1 MTKKNSV
8 ECTVEFYG
16 VAQMVIG
23 MKSLRLAMPEGT
35 TLLDINRTLAKQ
47 FPQAIDKI
55 IQKAGGSI
63 VLQKGHMYCLNGAI
77 FTNDPDQLIAPNDV
91 LLLISSS
98 AGG

>member
-1 MTKKNSV
+1 MTKRGLV

-16 VAQMVIG
+16 VAQMVVG
-23 MKSLRLAMPEGT
+23 LKSVRLVIPKGAK
-35 TLLDINRTLAKQ
+35 LLDINRVLAKQ

-55 IQKAGGSI
+55 VEQAGDNI
-63 VLQKGHMYCLNGAI
+63 VLQKGHMYCLNGSM
-77 FTNDPDQLIAPNDV
+77 FTNDPEQLISPNDV